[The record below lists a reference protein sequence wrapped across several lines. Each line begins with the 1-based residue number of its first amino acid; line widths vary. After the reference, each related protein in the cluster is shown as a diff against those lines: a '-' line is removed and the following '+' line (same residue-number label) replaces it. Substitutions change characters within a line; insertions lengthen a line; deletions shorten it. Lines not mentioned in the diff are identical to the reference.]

1 MKFGDK
7 NFKEEFIKWL
17 KIKSQDEIIK
27 SLKKYSIK
35 GENNGNK

>member
-7 NFKEEFIKWL
+7 NFKAEFIKWL
-17 KIKSQDEIIK
+17 KTKNKDEIIK

-35 GENNGNK
+35 GEK

>member
-17 KIKSQDEIIK
+17 KIKSQDKIIK

>member
-27 SLKKYSIK
+27 NLKKYSIK

>member
-7 NFKEEFIKWL
+7 NFKSEFIKWL
-17 KIKSQDEIIK
+17 KTKNKDEIIK
-27 SLKKYSIK
+27 SLKKYRIK

>member
-7 NFKEEFIKWL
+7 NFIEEFIKWL

>member
-1 MKFGDK
+1 MKFEDK

-17 KIKSQDEIIK
+17 KSKTQDEIIE

-35 GENNGNK
+35 GENNGDK

>member
-27 SLKKYSIK
+27 SLKNIA
-35 GENNGNK
+35 